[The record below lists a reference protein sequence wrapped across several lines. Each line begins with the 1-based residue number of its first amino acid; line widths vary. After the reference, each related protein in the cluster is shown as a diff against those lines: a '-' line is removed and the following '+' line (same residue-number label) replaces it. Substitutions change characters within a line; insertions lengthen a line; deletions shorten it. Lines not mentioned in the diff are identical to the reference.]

1 MAAPYDLNDDSVVVI
16 IGSGAGGGTLGN
28 ELAQKG
34 IDVVILEAGN
44 RIEHEEFIN
53 DEWESFAQL
62 AWLDNRTT
70 GGGWR
75 VSKDFPNLPAW
86 IVKAVGGT
94 TTHWA
99 GASLRFQEHEFK
111 TLTHYGKVEGAN
123 LLDWPITL
131 ADLEPYYAKAE
142 DKMGVTRTN
151 GIEGLPGN
159 NNFKIL
165 KAGADKLGYK
175 ECHTGNMA
183 INSAP
188 RDDRNSCQQTG
199 FCFQGCKWGAKWST
213 LYTEIPKGEATGKLE
228 VRPNS
233 HVVKIEHDKSGKVT
247 AVVYADKDGNLKSQ
261 KARIVCVA
269 GNSIESP
276 RLLLNSHS
284 SMFPDGLANSSG
296 QVGKNYMRHTTGSV
310 YAVFEKPVHMYR
322 GTTMAGIIRDEAR
335 HDPSRG
341 FVGGYELETL
351 SLGIPFMAAFLDP
364 GGWGR
369 SFTSAMDQYA
379 NMAGLWIVGE
389 DMPQEQNAVKLHGEL
404 KDKYGMPIPDVWFTD
419 HPNDEAMRNHAY
431 SQGMALYEAVG
442 ATRAFPTPPY
452 PSTHNLGTN
461 RMSEKPQDGVVN
473 KHGQTHDIKNLFVS
487 DGSQFTT
494 GAAENPTLT
503 IVTLAIR
510 QADYIA
516 EQMGGRCDL
525 TILPGGAGARAGS
538 PARLPPRLFTE
549 VGTTSLRDGLGPC
562 EPASVAERGER
573 LGAFLGLVDDAA
585 DAHGRRGV
593 GARSCGDR
601 HRIAAPDEA
610 VAKPGGD
617 PKHRQ
622 GEVAQDHGGQGEAP
636 DMPVKGLAQKDF
648 AAIPGGDKQPEG

>member
-34 IDVVILEAGN
+34 IDTVILEAGP
-44 RIEHEEFIN
+44 RVEYDEFVN
-53 DEWESFAQL
+53 DEWDSFGQL
-62 AWLDNRTT
+62 AWKDLRTT
-70 GGGWR
+70 AGTWR
-75 VSKDFPNLPAW
+75 VAKDFPNLPAW
-86 IVKAVGGT
+86 IVKAVGGS

-111 TLTHYGKVEGAN
+111 TLTHYGKIDGAS
-123 LLDWPITL
+123 LLDWPISL

-183 INSAP
+183 INSAE
-188 RDDRNSCQQTG
+188 RDGRMGCQQTG

-228 VRPNS
+228 VRPNAQA
-233 HVVKIEHDKSGKVT
+233 VKIEHDATGKVT
-247 AVVYADKDGNLKSQ
+247 GVTYADKDGKLQTQ
-261 KARIVCVA
+261 KARIVAVA

-276 RLLLNSHS
+276 RLLLNSAS
-284 SMFPDGLANSSG
+284 TMFPDGLANSSG

-310 YAVFEKPVHMYR
+310 YAIFDKPVHFYR

-335 HDPSRG
+335 HDTSRG
-341 FVGGYELETL
+341 FSGGYEMETL
-351 SLGIPFMAAFLDP
+351 ALGVPFMAAFLDP
-364 GGWGR
+364 GAWGR
-369 SFTSAMDQYA
+369 SFTTALDHYDH
-379 NMAGLWIVGE
+379 MAGMWIVGE
-389 DMPQEQNAVKLHGEL
+389 DMPRDINAVTLDPTG
-404 KDKYGMPIPDVWFTD
+404 KDAAGMPVAHVSFTD

-431 SQGMALYEAVG
+431 RQGSALYDAVG
-442 ATRAFPTPPY
+442 ATRTFPTPPY

-461 RMSEKPQDGVVN
+461 RMSEKPSDGVVN
-473 KHGQTHDIKNLFVS
+473 KHGQAHDIKNLFVS

-494 GAAENPTLT
+494 GGAENPTLT

-516 EQMGGRCDL
+516 QEM
-525 TILPGGAGARAGS
+525 S
-538 PARLPPRLFTE
+538 
-549 VGTTSLRDGLGPC
+549 
-562 EPASVAERGER
+562 
-573 LGAFLGLVDDAA
+573 
-585 DAHGRRGV
+585 
-593 GARSCGDR
+593 
-601 HRIAAPDEA
+601 
-610 VAKPGGD
+610 AKN
-617 PKHRQ
+617 
-622 GEVAQDHGGQGEAP
+622 
-636 DMPVKGLAQKDF
+636 
-648 AAIPGGDKQPEG
+648 I